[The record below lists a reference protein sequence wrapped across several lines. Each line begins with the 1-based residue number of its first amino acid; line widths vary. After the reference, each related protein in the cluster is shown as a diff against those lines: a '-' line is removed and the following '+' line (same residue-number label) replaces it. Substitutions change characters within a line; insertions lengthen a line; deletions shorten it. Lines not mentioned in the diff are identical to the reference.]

1 MWGGKGNDTLWGDD
15 GKDTFIYKP
24 GEGTDTI
31 FDYESGDMLKI
42 LKADG
47 SAGGSF
53 TNSLFSDGTLSL
65 TINGGGSVIFKN
77 VTASDKFNING
88 TTYKINGTKLK

>member
-1 MWGGKGNDTLWGDD
+1 LYGGD

-31 FDYESGDMLKI
+31 FDYESGDILKI

-47 SAGGSF
+47 SAG
-53 TNSLFSDGTLSL
+53 TFSKSNFSEGVLNL
-65 TINGGGSVIFKN
+65 TISGGGSVIFEN
-77 VTASDKFNING
+77 VNTGDQINING
-88 TTYKINGTKLK
+88 TTHTITGSKLK